1 MRCAGR
7 DHAGA
12 LCDDHIPVR
21 STPEAAPSPTAPRT
35 RWPDPASCSGGGR
48 SLPAVHP
55 ASARRRG
62 RECLAVTAIAPGP
75 GVRFCQPDLIGSG
88 GPSVPCRPPGARLTA
103 HPPPHIVA
111 PERGLKTRC
120 ARTSPPPRPPSR
132 LTIGGLRT
140 PPARRISGATVPV
153 PTCSR
158 AGCPSDGRLLLA
170 TTRLSPSAAR
180 GCYPAKARLPS
191 RLMGPEVERP
201 HRSPFCA
208 GVQRPWVRSRPSASV
223 SAPSVPIGAA
233 AREHAED
240 DDQPRVRVE
249 REQHTP
255 LADAQSGFRPASQ
268 LA

>member
-180 GCYPAKARLPS
+180 GSYPAKGATSVTAHGSGGGAPAQVAVLRRRATAVGKVASLGVRVRPFSPDRRGREGARGG
-191 RLMGPEVERP
+191 R
-201 HRSPFCA
+201 RS
-208 GVQRPWVRSRPSASV
+208 
-223 SAPSVPIGAA
+223 A
-233 AREHAED
+233 ARPCRA
-240 DDQPRVRVE
+240 
-249 REQHTP
+249 
-255 LADAQSGFRPASQ
+255 
-268 LA
+268 